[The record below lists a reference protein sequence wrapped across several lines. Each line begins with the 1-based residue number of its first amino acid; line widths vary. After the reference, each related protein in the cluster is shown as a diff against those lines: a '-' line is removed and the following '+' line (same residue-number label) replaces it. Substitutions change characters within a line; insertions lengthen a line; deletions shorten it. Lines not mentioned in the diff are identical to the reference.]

1 MRDLASMF
9 KDVCLTDRQRRKK
22 QARINRGF
30 DPVWAAPDKWEDL
43 IKNESVRA
51 LLLKKALSSISVDK
65 PSSEYE
71 HLEDH
76 RVVDA
81 PRTLDDYY
89 LLMNRWRIEGQRVV
103 DAPWTLG
110 DYYLLMNR
118 WHHPGRSLL
127 TLGAL
132 GSVESSA
139 DRRQRIQQRWDAR
152 LLRRLSQN
160 TAPAKA
166 APKRP
171 GRL

>member
-81 PRTLDDYY
+81 P
-89 LLMNRWRIEGQRVV
+89 
-103 DAPWTLG
+103 WTLG
-110 DYYLLMNR
+110 DHYMMMNL
-118 WHHPGRSLL
+118 WHHAGRSLL
-127 TLGAL
+127 TLGTL